1 MGRWFASKFI
11 FCVSPFKHPLGFNWG
26 KRKPPVGLLGHMNE
40 LTCIQQSKH
49 HTPTAEG
56 LHCTPTDQRLVSC
69 LPCPATTSHIHNACA
84 DDQHALHTL
93 RAFTAPSNHRASPH
107 HTHSQQ
113 SKSFTHPLN
122 DQSTSYPRASH
133 TPTHTSPTTEH
144 FTRTPPQRVS
154 LPQPRCFLHTP
165 KSKMLSSYT
174 QQPALSIQTPPQK
187 KTPST
192 SSCLPQQQVLEHQD
206 VQLRLSFQIN
216 EQRKIGGGRG
226 RMAGESNYT
235 RIFSLLIRDSFSSL
249 LWLQLNLFLMRCG
262 LSRSGR

>member
-1 MGRWFASKFI
+1 
-11 FCVSPFKHPLGFNWG
+11 
-26 KRKPPVGLLGHMNE
+26 MNE

-49 HTPTAEG
+49 HTPTTEG
-56 LHCTPTDQRLVSC
+56 LHCIPTDQWLVSC
-69 LPCPATTSHIHNACA
+69 LPCPATTSHIHNTCSR
-84 DDQHALHTL
+84 QPTCFTHAESFYCPIQPQGFPPPHTFSVIKELHT
-93 RAFTAPSNHRASPH
+93 PSDWSKHFIP
-107 HTHSQQ
+107 
-113 SKSFTHPLN
+113 KSFTHTHSNNQRFTHHSHFPHN
-122 DQSTSYPRASH
+122 RALHTH
-133 TPTHTSPTTEH
+133 TPS
-144 FTRTPPQRVS
+144 PQRVS

-262 LSRSGR
+262 LSRSGRWEKSCN